1 MIIDFDKISD
11 NSRIWIYQSNRDFV
25 SEEIEIINVKTI
37 NFLNNWKAHGKE
49 LETSFSIIHNRFLII
64 AVNEEVNPIGGC
76 SIDYS
81 LHLVKDISQSIDLDL
96 LDRLNVNL
104 ILDNKIKSLK
114 LVDLKNKI
122 KDRKIS
128 PDTIVYNTR
137 INTKKELFSNFKI
150 SLSSS
155 WLSKFL

>member
-128 PDTIVYNTR
+128 PDTIVYNTM